1 MKITEEKAC
10 LCALNRIFGF
20 EPRYGIALTEHLG
33 SAREVFGLSH
43 KDLDT
48 LMGPHSRH
56 KGLITYE
63 SVRKEE
69 MELERLADSGI
80 YFLGHT
86 EEHYPALLKEC
97 EDPPVGIYIRSD
109 TPPHEL
115 WKRSQ
120 RRIAVVGTRDISSY
134 GKEWCS
140 RIVGAIAST
149 GANPMIVSGLALGT
163 DICAHL
169 TALDKGLP
177 TVGVMAT
184 GPETVYPQR
193 HKSIAEM
200 MAHTPGCALVT
211 DYPPGTA
218 PLAVHFLRR
227 NRLIAGL
234 SEATVLVESRIK
246 GGGMMTARLASSYSR
261 DVYALPGRIE
271 DPLSQGCNE
280 LLRSHIAEP
289 ITSLDEFIKGLGLHI
304 KTSGQKISMHETA
317 VSRYSGKL
325 PEEKIEQMGSILV
338 AIRKERGIT
347 VEELAEKTGLGYAR
361 TAELTGILEL
371 DSLITIDLLQR
382 CCINPQT
389 LSARE

>member
-1 MKITEEKAC
+1 
-10 LCALNRIFGF
+10 
-20 EPRYGIALTEHLG
+20 
-33 SAREVFGLSH
+33 
-43 KDLDT
+43 
-48 LMGPHSRH
+48 
-56 KGLITYE
+56 
-63 SVRKEE
+63 
-69 MELERLADSGI
+69 
-80 YFLGHT
+80 
-86 EEHYPALLKEC
+86 
-97 EDPPVGIYIRSD
+97 
-109 TPPHEL
+109 
-115 WKRSQ
+115 
-120 RRIAVVGTRDISSY
+120 
-134 GKEWCS
+134 
-140 RIVGAIAST
+140 
-149 GANPMIVSGLALGT
+149 MIVSGLALGT

-193 HKSIAEM
+193 HKAIAEM
-200 MAHTPGCALVT
+200 MAHTPECALVT

-280 LLRSHIAEP
+280 LLRSRIAEP

-382 CCINPQT
+382 CCINPQA